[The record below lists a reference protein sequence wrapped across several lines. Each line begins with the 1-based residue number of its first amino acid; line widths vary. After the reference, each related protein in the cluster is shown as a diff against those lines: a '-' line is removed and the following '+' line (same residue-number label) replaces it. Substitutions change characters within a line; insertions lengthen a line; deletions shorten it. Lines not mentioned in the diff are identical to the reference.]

1 MKSTLLNIIEHALG
15 FLVMTTICLMF
26 AYAFF
31 YDTL

>member
-1 MKSTLLNIIEHALG
+1 MKQSIINIIEHALG
-15 FLVMTTICLMF
+15 FLVMTAMCLMF

>member
-1 MKSTLLNIIEHALG
+1 MKTIKNIIEHVVG
-15 FLVMTTICLMF
+15 FMVMAAICLMF

>member
-1 MKSTLLNIIEHALG
+1 MKTLKNIIEHVIG
-15 FLVMTTICLMF
+15 FFVMTAIAFMF

>member
-1 MKSTLLNIIEHALG
+1 MKQSILNIIEHALG
-15 FLVMTTICLMF
+15 FLVMTAMCLMF

>member
-1 MKSTLLNIIEHALG
+1 MSTLRNIIEHTIG
-15 FLVMTTICLMF
+15 FLVMAVLCFMF